1 MAAIKKDEADNL
13 CCIDPK
19 NDFDSDDSDANKG
32 HSQTETAMKSKVDRE
47 GLRYYPVEAGYDKRV
62 YENTW
67 WNYGRI
73 FITLC
78 GFWIFNSLHWW
89 AVFEFGIQY
98 TA

>member
-1 MAAIKKDEADNL
+1 MAAAPAVQGDNL
-13 CCIDPK
+13 CCIDP
-19 NDFDSDDSDANKG
+19 NNNVDSDASDAYTG
-32 HSQTETAMKSKVDRE
+32 HSQTETAKQSKVERE
-47 GLRYYPVEAGYDKRV
+47 GTRYYPVEAGYDKRV

-67 WNYGRI
+67 ENYLRI